1 MDELTARVATRH
13 LLAYPAESRDVI
25 ELERKVKKVED
36 RLDKHDKAL
45 KARTAVAAR
54 HLEARAPQLPKG
66 KWTLD
71 KKTYASAE
79 AVIKAAVAKSMSADG
94 KAIKVW
100 EQGDPIKGI
109 RGNRGYSVSVK
120 SLSRKAQ
127 NY

>member
-1 MDELTARVATRH
+1 MDQLIARVAARH
-13 LLAYPAESRDVI
+13 LIAYPADSRDVI
-25 ELERKVKKVED
+25 ELERKVKDIEKKVD
-36 RLDKHDKAL
+36 QLMR
-45 KARTAVAAR
+45 RRSAATTVVDR

-66 KWTLD
+66 KWILD
-71 KKTYASAE
+71 KKTYNSAD
-79 AVIKAAVAKSMSADG
+79 AAIKAAVAKSMSADG

-127 NY
+127 NL